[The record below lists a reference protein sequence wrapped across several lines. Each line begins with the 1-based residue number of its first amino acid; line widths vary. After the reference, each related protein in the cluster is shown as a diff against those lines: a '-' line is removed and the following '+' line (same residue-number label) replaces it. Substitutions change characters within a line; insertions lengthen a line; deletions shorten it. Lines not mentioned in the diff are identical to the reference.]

1 MSNLYSLKPRERN
14 PVLPPFDQPEV
25 EDPVVILYRTEDDRM
40 ACSAS
45 IGGEPDNG
53 YYCIYRGDRQ
63 GTIAMVECVLN
74 ALKQGNPAVRLE
86 KPAASRDYCAPQKT
100 EWGWEFSGASN
111 VNKRVGGQDTDE

>member
-14 PVLPPFDQPEV
+14 PVLPPFDQPEA

-53 YYCIYRGDRQ
+53 YFCIYAAIGKALSPWSNACSTHLSGGIQPSLLKRPQRAEIAWKNKIFKFVRGR
-63 GTIAMVECVLN
+63 GISLE
-74 ALKQGNPAVRLE
+74 PA
-86 KPAASRDYCAPQKT
+86 
-100 EWGWEFSGASN
+100 
-111 VNKRVGGQDTDE
+111 